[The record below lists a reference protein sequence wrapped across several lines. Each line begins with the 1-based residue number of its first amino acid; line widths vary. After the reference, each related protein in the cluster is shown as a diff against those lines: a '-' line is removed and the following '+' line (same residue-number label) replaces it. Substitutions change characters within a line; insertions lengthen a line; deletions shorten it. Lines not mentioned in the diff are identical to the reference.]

1 LRAFQIWK
9 GEVKVSKSEEL
20 VIQVIELKGSYY
32 QIGFE
37 QGRQLKAKI
46 LADINGHDRV
56 SNKKFQFLKA
66 KKLLEKFSP
75 NLLKELRGLAK
86 GLNIPLNVAIERY
99 SGYDVLFPE
108 MGCTTLVQDSY
119 YVRNYDF
126 SPTIYDARLVFVR
139 PIDGYASVGFS
150 QQIIGR
156 LDGMNE
162 KGLVIGLHFVN
173 HMHSQEGFIAT
184 TIVRMILDQCANT
197 EEAIELITRVPHG
210 FCYNYSITD
219 FNGNSVIVE
228 ASPQQQIIKYAHPL
242 ICTNHFETEELKQK
256 NRVEI
261 HGSIQRKQY
270 LQALL
275 KEKLDP
281 LSAFHH
287 FNSEKSP
294 LFFDDYKNFFG
305 TLHTVLYSPKDL
317 NVIIG
322 VGKNSGPF
330 IFSFK
335 EWLQGSLRLPKMIS
349 GTIMQGE

>member
-1 LRAFQIWK
+1 VGR
-9 GEVKVSKSEEL
+9 SEEL
-20 VIQVIELKGSYY
+20 VIKVIELKGSYY

-37 QGRQLKAKI
+37 QGLQLKSKI
-46 LADINGHDRV
+46 FADVNGLDRF
-56 SNKKFQFLKA
+56 SNRKFQFMKA

-86 GLNIPLNVAIERY
+86 GLNMSLSAVLERY
-99 SGYDVLFPE
+99 SGYDVSFPE

-126 SPTIYDARLVFVR
+126 SPALYDARLVFTHPV
-139 PIDGYASVGFS
+139 DGYASVGFS

-173 HMHSQEGFIAT
+173 RMHSQEGFIAT

-197 EEAIELITRVPHG
+197 KEAIELITRVPHG

-219 FNGNSVIVE
+219 VNGNSAVVE
-228 ASPQQQIIKYAHPL
+228 ASPQQQIIKYTHPL
-242 ICTNHFETEELKQK
+242 ICTNHFESEELKQK
-256 NRVEI
+256 NRAEI
-261 HGSIQRKQY
+261 QGSIKRKQY

-275 KEKLDP
+275 EEKLDP

-287 FNSEKSP
+287 FNREKSP
-294 LFFDDYKNFFG
+294 LFFDDYKNYFG
-305 TLHTVLYSPKDL
+305 TLHTVLYSPVDL
-317 NVIIG
+317 NVVIG
-322 VGKNSGPF
+322 VGKNSDPF
-330 IFSFK
+330 IFSFR
-335 EWLQGSLRLPKMIS
+335 EWLQGSLRLPKAIS
-349 GTIMQGE
+349 GTIVQ

>member
-1 LRAFQIWK
+1 M
-9 GEVKVSKSEEL
+9 
-20 VIQVIELKGSYY
+20 KGSYY

-46 LADINGHDRV
+46 LADVNDLDCV
-56 SNKKFQFLKA
+56 SNKKSQFLKA
-66 KKLLEKFSP
+66 KELLEKFSP

-86 GLNIPLNVAIERY
+86 GLNMSLHAAIERY
-99 SGYDVLFPE
+99 SGYDVSFPE

-126 SPTIYDARLVFVR
+126 SPALYDARLVFTHPV
-139 PIDGYASVGFS
+139 DGYASVGFS

-173 HMHSQEGFIAT
+173 RMHSQEGFIAT

-197 EEAIELITRVPHG
+197 KETIELITRVPHG

-219 FNGNSVIVE
+219 VNGNSAVVE
-228 ASPQQQIIKYAHPL
+228 ASPQQQIIKYTHPL
-242 ICTNHFETEELKQK
+242 ICTNHFETEELKEK

-275 KEKLDP
+275 KKKLNP

-294 LFFDDYKNFFG
+294 LFFNDYKNYFG
-305 TLHTVLYSPKDL
+305 TLHTVLYSPTDL
-317 NVIIG
+317 NIIIG
-322 VGKNSGPF
+322 VGKNSDPF

-335 EWLQGSLRLPKMIS
+335 EWLEGSLRPPKTIS
-349 GTIMQGE
+349 GTIVQGE

>member
-1 LRAFQIWK
+1 MGR
-9 GEVKVSKSEEL
+9 SEEL
-20 VIQVIELKGSYY
+20 VIKVIELKGSYY

-37 QGRQLKAKI
+37 QGRQLKSKI
-46 LADINGHDRV
+46 FADINALDCV
-56 SNKKFQFLKA
+56 SNKKFQFLKT

-86 GLNIPLNVAIERY
+86 GLNMSLNAAIERY
-99 SGYDVLFPE
+99 SGYDVSFPK

-173 HMHSQEGFIAT
+173 HMHNQEGFIAT
-184 TIVRMILDQCANT
+184 TIVRMILDQCAST
-197 EEAIELITRVPHG
+197 EEAIELITKVPHG

-219 FNGNSVIVE
+219 FNGNSVIIE

-242 ICTNHFETEELKQK
+242 ICTNHFESEELKQK
-256 NRVEI
+256 NRAEI
-261 HGSIQRKQY
+261 QGSIKRKQY

-275 KEKLDP
+275 EEKLEP
-281 LSAFHH
+281 SSAFHH

-294 LFFDDYKNFFG
+294 LFFDDYKNYFG

-317 NVIIG
+317 NVVIG
-322 VGKNSGPF
+322 VGKNSDPF

-335 EWLQGSLRLPKMIS
+335 EWLEGSLRLPKTIS
-349 GTIMQGE
+349 GRIVQGE

>member
-1 LRAFQIWK
+1 VRR
-9 GEVKVSKSEEL
+9 SEEL

-46 LADINGHDRV
+46 LADVNDLDRF
-56 SNKKFQFLKA
+56 SNKKSQFLKA

-126 SPTIYDARLVFVR
+126 SPTLYDARLVFTHPV
-139 PIDGYASVGFS
+139 DGYASVGFS

-173 HMHSQEGFIAT
+173 RMHSQEGFIAT

-219 FNGNSVIVE
+219 VNGNSAVVE
-228 ASPQQQIIKYAHPL
+228 ASPQQQIIIYTHPL
-242 ICTNHFETEELKQK
+242 ICTNHFETEELKEK

-275 KEKLDP
+275 KKKLNP

-294 LFFDDYKNFFG
+294 LFFNDYKNYFG
-305 TLHTVLYSPKDL
+305 TLHTVLYSPTDL

-322 VGKNSGPF
+322 VGKNSDPF

-335 EWLQGSLRLPKMIS
+335 EWLQGSLRLPKTIS

>member
-1 LRAFQIWK
+1 MDR
-9 GEVKVSKSEEL
+9 GEEL
-20 VIQVIELKGSYY
+20 IIKVIDLKGSYD
-32 QIGFE
+32 QIGLE
-37 QGRQLKAKI
+37 QGRQLKSKI
-46 LADINGHDRV
+46 FTHVNDQDRV
-56 SNKKFQFLKA
+56 SNGKSQFLKV

-86 GLNIPLNVAIERY
+86 GLNMSLNAAIEQY
-99 SGYDVLFPE
+99 SGYDVSFPE

-126 SPTIYDARLVFVR
+126 SPTLYDARLVFMQPV
-139 PIDGYASVGFS
+139 DGYASVGFS

-173 HMHSQEGFIAT
+173 SMHSQEGFIAT

-197 EEAIELITRVPHG
+197 EEAIELITKVPHG

-219 FNGNSVIVE
+219 VNGNSVIVE
-228 ASPQQQIIKYAHPL
+228 ASPQQQMIKYTHPL

-261 HGSIQRKQY
+261 QGSIKRKQY

-294 LFFDDYKNFFG
+294 LFFDDYKNYFG
-305 TLHTVLYSPKDL
+305 TLHTVLYSPTDL

-322 VGKNSGPF
+322 VGRNSDPF

-335 EWLQGSLRLPKMIS
+335 EWLQGSLTLPKMIS
-349 GTIMQGE
+349 GTIVQGE